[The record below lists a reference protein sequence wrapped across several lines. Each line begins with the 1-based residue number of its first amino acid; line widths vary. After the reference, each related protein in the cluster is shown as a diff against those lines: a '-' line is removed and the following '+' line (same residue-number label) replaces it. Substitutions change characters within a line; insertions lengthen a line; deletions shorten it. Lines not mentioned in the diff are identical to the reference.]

1 MSSGGGKIIIGV
13 KPKKKKK
20 SLIIAPNKKS
30 TTTATNSDGKG
41 VTGGLFRPSS
51 PKTVVNTNAAATAGT
66 SSSSA
71 AAGGGGGV
79 AVINNKP
86 FKKKASSGMITIKPF
101 ERPPQIPQTF
111 YNDSLDVLRR
121 ALICVL
127 RHEALLASPSSSSV
141 STNNSSQNNKSSG
154 GLIGREE
161 LYRSVEDLCNHKFGT
176 RLYVDVVKIMD
187 QASGEVICRLLGAA
201 EDVTNN
207 NKNSNA
213 DDNDVV
219 AAMDMDALR
228 LDNSIVGYDAS
239 MLISTLNLK
248 NGGVDG
254 LGDSS
259 KSSGNEEDGS
269 SSPSK
274 KLSTAS
280 SSPAQ
285 KRYELLRRMD
295 GVLRVTFI
303 NEYLNFVRSI
313 FTRLDRACLY
323 FSERELDDII
333 GGGKDNPPMGKVV
346 ERSSMSQN
354 TRTWGLLE
362 VGLACLRKHMTR
374 MPDVF
379 MTTTTATS
387 NPVNTVPVLTALV
400 LTTAYAI
407 LSEYDN
413 TDSSGSI
420 HDTRPLVQ
428 NCVRTCI
435 DLGALT
441 PLLEELIVGASIRF
455 QNEGQWWSNALSESK
470 RTAPEFLQHVESRL
484 KQSLALT
491 SCYIPSNAA
500 SVAALRQL
508 SQRRALTSFAPT
520 DDSSSP
526 SSDITWSPSNISTR
540 RIFPAIIETYLLAPH
555 LVSDGILHPRH
566 LHPMLD
572 DGDGSSTNA
581 GWKVNSGSKTF
592 INAMRLYGLCWRMTQ
607 ASAPP
612 TNIPSSPR
620 KRNTPAP
627 SSLSSTEQQTA
638 LQALRV
644 AFGEYGRLRG
654 SEITRQGISD
664 NSSKSNIKDIK
675 EMERKVIPDLLS
687 FKTHLETL
695 HTVAFRSD
703 ESLGTMVR
711 SILEDVMNEA
721 TSHNDHGD
729 GGRRTAELLAKH
741 VDGRFRDAKA
751 GSSVVQVGKGVV
763 AGDANEA
770 FQNEVLALFRHNQS
784 KDVFEAFFKRDLA
797 KRLLTGRSVSS
808 DMERSFLSKLK
819 AECGSAYTSKMEGM
833 FKDMEMSRDI
843 MSSYASYASGATNA
857 AANTSMSGKSV
868 DMEVQV
874 LTTGYWP
881 VYPKYPNIILPQE
894 LLLQRNRFE
903 SYYNDKYQGRRI
915 AWQYSLGNC
924 IVKASFPKEK
934 APKELNVNVCQT
946 LVLLC
951 FQYDDGED
959 GMGLK
964 LDDIMKK
971 TGIDDR
977 SELERVLQSL
987 SLGRDGT
994 RVLKKVDYDSA
1005 DAPVNAAT
1013 ESPKKKQK
1021 IRRNIGEHDRFLF
1034 NASFT
1039 NNQRRIRI
1047 TNITMK
1053 ETVKE
1058 RAKTHEAVSNDRLYL
1073 IDAAVV
1079 RIMKARKTL
1088 DHRTLMGEVMTQLKF
1103 PASSSDIK
1111 KRIETLIER
1120 EYMERIEGD
1129 RSKYKYLA

>member
-1 MSSGGGKIIIGV
+1 MSSSGKIIIGV

-20 SLIIAPNKKS
+20 PLIIAKKDS
-30 TTTATNSDGKG
+30 ITSNDGTPSA
-41 VTGGLFRPSS
+41 VVGLGKPMLRPSS
-51 PKTVVNTNAAATAGT
+51 PNTVVNTN
-66 SSSSA
+66 S
-71 AAGGGGGV
+71 GGV
-79 AVINNKP
+79 VKQP
-86 FKKKASSGMITIKPF
+86 LKKKASTGMITIKPF
-101 ERPPQIPQTF
+101 EKPPQIPQNF
-111 YNDSLDVLRR
+111 YDDSLDVLRR

-127 RHEALLASPSSSSV
+127 RHEALTSSSPDMNDSI
-141 STNNSSQNNKSSG
+141 SGGNGSG

-187 QASGEVICRLLGAA
+187 EASGELICRLLGEASSSGDHDAA
-201 EDVTNN
+201 NCL
-207 NKNSNA
+207 
-213 DDNDVV
+213 
-219 AAMDMDALR
+219 DALR
-228 LDNSIVGYDAS
+228 LDDSVVAYNSS
-239 MLISTLNLK
+239 TLISELNLMD
-248 NGGVDG
+248 GGG
-254 LGDSS
+254 G
-259 KSSGNEEDGS
+259 GM
-269 SSPSK
+269 
-274 KLSTAS
+274 AS
-280 SSPAQ
+280 SSSQIGNTPSGEQDEVSTSSPQKSPTSASSPTD

-295 GVLRVTFI
+295 DVLRVTFI

-313 FTRLDRACLY
+313 FTRLDRACVY
-323 FSERELDDII
+323 FSEKELDDIK
-333 GGGKDNPPMGKVV
+333 GGGKDDPPAGKVV
-346 ERSSMSQN
+346 ERSSISLN

-374 MPDVF
+374 VPNTFMDVNV
-379 MTTTTATS
+379 MTDLTPPTKS
-387 NPVNTVPVLTALV
+387 LPVLTVLV

-413 TDSSGSI
+413 NDSSLGSNGTI
-420 HDTRPLVQ
+420 GDVRPLVR

-441 PLLEELIVGASIRF
+441 PLLEEVIVGASIRF
-455 QNEGQWWSNALSESK
+455 QKEGQWWGNALSESK
-470 RTAPEFLQHVESRL
+470 RTAPEFLQHVEGRL
-484 KQSLALT
+484 KQSSALT
-491 SCYIPSNAA
+491 SCYIPANASA
-500 SVAALRQL
+500 AAALRQL
-508 SQRRALTSFAPT
+508 SQSRRLTSAAPT
-520 DDSSSP
+520 NASSP
-526 SSDITWSPSNISTR
+526 STDITWSPINNNTR
-540 RIFPAIIETYLLAPH
+540 RIFPAIIESQLLAPH
-555 LVSDGILHPRH
+555 LVSSGILHPQH
-566 LHPMLD
+566 LYPMLD
-572 DGDGSSTNA
+572 DGDGSSTTA
-581 GWKVNSGSKTF
+581 GWKVNTGSKTF
-592 INAMRLYGLCWRMTQ
+592 MNAMRLYGLCWRMTQ
-607 ASAPP
+607 ASAPSSLP
-612 TNIPSSPR
+612 NSSPSPR
-620 KRNTPAP
+620 KRNVAP
-627 SSLSSTEQQTA
+627 SSTTTQETA

-654 SEITRQGISD
+654 SEITRQGVSD
-664 NSSKSNIKDIK
+664 NNSNVKDIK
-675 EMERKVIPDLLS
+675 EMERKVIPDLLL
-687 FKTHLETL
+687 FKSHLESL
-695 HTVAFRSD
+695 HNIAFRSD
-703 ESLGTMVR
+703 ECLGTMVR

-721 TSHNDHGD
+721 TSQDHGD

-751 GSSVVQVGKGVV
+751 GSSAVAVTKGTLS
-763 AGDANEA
+763 GDANEA

-797 KRLLTGRSVSS
+797 KRLLTGRSVSY

-819 AECGSAYTSKMEGM
+819 AECGTAYTSKMEGM

-843 MSSYASYASGATNA
+843 MSSYAAYASGATNA
-857 AANTSMSGKSV
+857 ALASGKAV

-881 VYPKYPNIILPQE
+881 VYPKYPNIILPSE
-894 LLLQRNRFE
+894 LLSQRDRFE
-903 SYYNDKYQGRRI
+903 SYYNEKYQGRRI

-924 IVKASFPKEK
+924 IVKASFRKEK

-951 FQYDDGED
+951 FQYED
-959 GMGLK
+959 GPDGRGLK

-977 SELERVLQSL
+977 AELERVLQSL

-994 RVLKKVDYDSA
+994 RVLKKIDYDS
-1005 DAPVNAAT
+1005 DEAPVANASD
-1013 ESPKKKQK
+1013 SPKKKQK

-1034 NASFT
+1034 NSSFT

-1058 RAKTHEAVSNDRLYL
+1058 RTKTHEAVSNDRLYL

-1088 DHRTLMGEVMTQLKF
+1088 DHRALMGEVMTQLKF
-1103 PASSSDIK
+1103 PASASDIK

>member
-1 MSSGGGKIIIGV
+1 MSSRGKVIIGI

-20 SLIIAPNKKS
+20 PLIKPAKTSNDVSSAIGS
-30 TTTATNSDGKG
+30 IGKPMQQ
-41 VTGGLFRPSS
+41 RSSS
-51 PKTVVNTNAAATAGT
+51 PNTVVNTTN
-66 SSSSA
+66 
-71 AAGGGGGV
+71 GGGV
-79 AVINNKP
+79 TKP
-86 FKKKASSGMITIKPF
+86 LKKKASAGMITIKPF
-101 ERPPQIPQTF
+101 EKPPQIPQNF
-111 YNDSLDVLRR
+111 YNDSLDVLQR

-127 RHEALLASPSSSSV
+127 RHEALTSSAS
-141 STNNSSQNNKSSG
+141 NNNAGNYSNSNSGGG

-187 QASGEVICRLLGAA
+187 EASGEVIFRLLEETSANGDHNAA
-201 EDVTNN
+201 NCL
-207 NKNSNA
+207 
-213 DDNDVV
+213 
-219 AAMDMDALR
+219 DALR
-228 LDNSIVGYDAS
+228 LDDSIVGYNS
-239 MLISTLNLK
+239 STLITELK
-248 NGGVDG
+248 LKDGGGGG
-254 LGDSS
+254 LG
-259 KSSGNEEDGS
+259 NS
-269 SSPSK
+269 SSDQIC
-274 KLSTAS
+274 TAS
-280 SSPAQ
+280 NSGQNEDSLSSAKTSSSSTPTE

-295 GVLRVTFI
+295 DVLRVTFI

-313 FTRLDRACLY
+313 FTRLDRACVY
-323 FSERELDDII
+323 FSEKELDDIV
-333 GGGKDNPPMGKVV
+333 GDDKDEPPAGKVV
-346 ERSSMSQN
+346 ERSSISQN

-374 MPDVF
+374 TLNNNDI
-379 MTTTTATS
+379 MTDLT
-387 NPVNTVPVLTALV
+387 PPPNTLPVLTALV

-413 TDSSGSI
+413 DGSSLGSNSTI
-420 HDTRPLVQ
+420 GDTRPLVR
-428 NCVRTCI
+428 NCVRTCV

-441 PLLEELIVGASIRF
+441 SLLQELIVGATIRF
-455 QNEGQWWSNALSESK
+455 QKEGQWWGNALSETR
-470 RTAPEFLQHVESRL
+470 RTAPEFLHHVERRL
-484 KQSLALT
+484 KQSSALT
-491 SCYIPSNAA
+491 SCYIPSNSLAT
-500 SVAALRQL
+500 AALRQL
-508 SQRRALTSFAPT
+508 SQSRRLTSAAPA
-520 DDSSSP
+520 DASSP
-526 SSDITWSPSNISTR
+526 TEDITWSPINNTTR
-540 RIFPAIIETYLLAPH
+540 RIFPAIIESQLLAPH
-555 LVSDGILHPRH
+555 LVSSGILHPQH
-566 LHPMLD
+566 LYPMLD

-581 GWKVNSGSKTF
+581 GWKVNTGSKTF
-592 INAMRLYGLCWRMTQ
+592 LNAMRLYGLCWRMTQ
-607 ASAPP
+607 ASAPASS
-612 TNIPSSPR
+612 TNSSSSPR
-620 KRNTPAP
+620 KRHAPP
-627 SSLSSTEQQTA
+627 SSSAAQETA
-638 LQALRV
+638 LQALRI

-654 SEITRQGISD
+654 SEITRQGVSD
-664 NSSKSNIKDIK
+664 NNANVKDLK
-675 EMERKVIPDLLS
+675 ELERKVIPDLLL
-687 FKTHLETL
+687 FKAHLESL
-695 HTVAFRSD
+695 HNVAFRSD

-721 TSHNDHGD
+721 TSKDHGD

-751 GSSVVQVGKGVV
+751 GTSALPVTKGAL

-770 FQNEVLALFRHNQS
+770 FQSEVLALFRHNQS

-797 KRLLTGRSVSS
+797 KRLLTGRSVSY

-819 AECGSAYTSKMEGM
+819 AECGTAYTSKMEGM

-843 MSSYASYASGATNA
+843 MSSYAAYASGATNA
-857 AANTSMSGKSV
+857 ASTSAKAV

-881 VYPKYPNIILPQE
+881 VYPKYPNIILPSE
-894 LLLQRNRFE
+894 LLLQRERFE
-903 SYYNDKYQGRRI
+903 SYYNEKYQGRRI
-915 AWQYSLGNC
+915 AWQYSLGHC

-951 FQYDDGED
+951 FQYED
-959 GMGLK
+959 GPDGRGLK

-977 SELERVLQSL
+977 AELERVLQSL

-994 RVLKKVDYDSA
+994 RVLKKIDYVSA
-1005 DAPVNAAT
+1005 DTPFANASD
-1013 ESPKKKQK
+1013 SPKKKQK

-1034 NASFT
+1034 NSSFT

-1088 DHRTLMGEVMTQLKF
+1088 DHRSLMGEVMAQLKF

-1120 EYMERIEGD
+1120 EYIERIEGD

>member
-1 MSSGGGKIIIGV
+1 MSSSGKIIIGV

-20 SLIIAPNKKS
+20 PLIIAKKDS
-30 TTTATNSDGKG
+30 ITSNDGTPSA
-41 VTGGLFRPSS
+41 VVGLGKPMLRPSS
-51 PKTVVNTNAAATAGT
+51 PNTVVNTN
-66 SSSSA
+66 S
-71 AAGGGGGV
+71 GGV
-79 AVINNKP
+79 VKQP
-86 FKKKASSGMITIKPF
+86 LKKKASTGMITIKPF
-101 ERPPQIPQTF
+101 EKPPQIPQNF
-111 YNDSLDVLRR
+111 YDDSLDVLRR

-127 RHEALLASPSSSSV
+127 RHEALTSSSPDMNDSI
-141 STNNSSQNNKSSG
+141 SGGNGSG

-187 QASGEVICRLLGAA
+187 EASGELICRLLGEASSSGDHDAA
-201 EDVTNN
+201 NCL
-207 NKNSNA
+207 
-213 DDNDVV
+213 
-219 AAMDMDALR
+219 DALR
-228 LDNSIVGYDAS
+228 LDDSVVAYNSS
-239 MLISTLNLK
+239 TLISELNLMD
-248 NGGVDG
+248 GGG
-254 LGDSS
+254 G
-259 KSSGNEEDGS
+259 GM
-269 SSPSK
+269 
-274 KLSTAS
+274 AS
-280 SSPAQ
+280 SSSQIGNTPSGEQDEVSTSSPQKSPTSASSPTD

-295 GVLRVTFI
+295 DVLRVTFI

-313 FTRLDRACLY
+313 FTRLDRACVY
-323 FSERELDDII
+323 FSEKELDDIK
-333 GGGKDNPPMGKVV
+333 GGGKDDPPAGKVV
-346 ERSSMSQN
+346 ERSSISLN

-374 MPDVF
+374 VPNTFMDVNV
-379 MTTTTATS
+379 MTDLTPPTKS
-387 NPVNTVPVLTALV
+387 LPVLTVLV

-413 TDSSGSI
+413 NDSSLGSNGTI
-420 HDTRPLVQ
+420 GDVRPLVR

-441 PLLEELIVGASIRF
+441 PLLEEVIVGASIRF
-455 QNEGQWWSNALSESK
+455 QKEGQWWGNALSESK
-470 RTAPEFLQHVESRL
+470 RTAPEFLQHVEGRL
-484 KQSLALT
+484 KQSSALT
-491 SCYIPSNAA
+491 SCYIPANASA
-500 SVAALRQL
+500 AAALRQL
-508 SQRRALTSFAPT
+508 SQSRRLTSAAPT
-520 DDSSSP
+520 NASSP
-526 SSDITWSPSNISTR
+526 STDITWSPINNNTR
-540 RIFPAIIETYLLAPH
+540 RIFSAIIESQLLAPH
-555 LVSDGILHPRH
+555 LVSSGILHPQH
-566 LHPMLD
+566 LYPMLD
-572 DGDGSSTNA
+572 DGDGSSTTA
-581 GWKVNSGSKTF
+581 GWKVNTGSKTF
-592 INAMRLYGLCWRMTQ
+592 MNAMRLYGLCWRMTQ
-607 ASAPP
+607 ASAPSSLP
-612 TNIPSSPR
+612 NSSPSPR
-620 KRNTPAP
+620 KRNVAP
-627 SSLSSTEQQTA
+627 SSTTTQETA

-654 SEITRQGISD
+654 SEITRQGVSD
-664 NSSKSNIKDIK
+664 NNSNVKDIK
-675 EMERKVIPDLLS
+675 EMERKVIPDLLL
-687 FKTHLETL
+687 FKSHLESL
-695 HTVAFRSD
+695 HNIAFRSD
-703 ESLGTMVR
+703 ECLGTMVR

-721 TSHNDHGD
+721 TSQDHGD

-751 GSSVVQVGKGVV
+751 GSSAVAVTKGTL

-797 KRLLTGRSVSS
+797 KRLLTGRSVSY

-819 AECGSAYTSKMEGM
+819 AECGTAYTSKMEGM

-843 MSSYASYASGATNA
+843 MSSYAAYASGATNA
-857 AANTSMSGKSV
+857 ALASGKAV

-881 VYPKYPNIILPQE
+881 VYPKYPNIILPSE
-894 LLLQRNRFE
+894 LLSQRDRFE
-903 SYYNDKYQGRRI
+903 SYYNEKYQGRRI

-951 FQYDDGED
+951 FQYED
-959 GMGLK
+959 GPDGRGLK

-977 SELERVLQSL
+977 AELERVLQSL

-994 RVLKKVDYDSA
+994 RVLKKIDYDS
-1005 DAPVNAAT
+1005 DEAPVANASD
-1013 ESPKKKQK
+1013 SPKKKQK

-1034 NASFT
+1034 NSSFT

-1058 RAKTHEAVSNDRLYL
+1058 RTKTHEAVSNDRLYL

-1088 DHRTLMGEVMTQLKF
+1088 DHRALMGEVMTQLKF
-1103 PASSSDIK
+1103 PASASDIK

>member
-1 MSSGGGKIIIGV
+1 MSSSGKVIIGI

-20 SLIIAPNKKS
+20 PLIIAKKNAS
-30 TTTATNSDGKG
+30 TSSNDATSSAIGSIGKPMQ
-41 VTGGLFRPSS
+41 RSSS
-51 PKTVVNTNAAATAGT
+51 PNTVVNTTNNNN
-66 SSSSA
+66 
-71 AAGGGGGV
+71 GGGGGV
-79 AVINNKP
+79 IKP
-86 FKKKASSGMITIKPF
+86 AKKKASAGMITIKPF
-101 ERPPQIPQTF
+101 EKPPQIPQNF
-111 YNDSLDVLRR
+111 YSDSLDVLQR

-127 RHEALLASPSSSSV
+127 RHEALTSSAS
-141 STNNSSQNNKSSG
+141 NSNGNSGGSG

-187 QASGEVICRLLGAA
+187 EASGEVICRLLGEASANGDGDAA
-201 EDVTNN
+201 NCL
-207 NKNSNA
+207 
-213 DDNDVV
+213 
-219 AAMDMDALR
+219 DALR
-228 LDNSIVGYDAS
+228 LDDSIVGYDS
-239 MLISTLNLK
+239 STLISELNLK
-248 NGGVDG
+248 DGGG
-254 LGDSS
+254 GGMGNSS
-259 KSSGNEEDGS
+259 SSGQIDTASISGQNGAPS
-269 SSPSK
+269 SSAKNSS
-274 KLSTAS
+274 STLAS
-280 SSPAQ
+280 SPTG

-295 GVLRVTFI
+295 DVLRVTFI

-313 FTRLDRACLY
+313 FTRLDRACVY
-323 FSERELDDII
+323 FSEKELDDIV
-333 GGGKDNPPMGKVV
+333 GGGKDEPPAGKVV
-346 ERSSMSQN
+346 ERSSISQN

-374 MPDVF
+374 APTNNNRMTDVSPP
-379 MTTTTATS
+379 TKTLT
-387 NPVNTVPVLTALV
+387 VLTSLV
-400 LTTAYAI
+400 LSTAYAI

-413 TDSSGSI
+413 NGSSLGSNSTI
-420 HDTRPLVQ
+420 GDTRPLVR
-428 NCVRTCI
+428 NCVRTCV

-441 PLLEELIVGASIRF
+441 PLLQELIVGATIRF
-455 QNEGQWWSNALSESK
+455 QKEGQWWGNALSESK
-470 RTAPEFLQHVESRL
+470 RTAPDFLQHVENRL
-484 KQSLALT
+484 KQSSALT
-491 SCYIPSNAA
+491 SCYIPSNSLAT
-500 SVAALRQL
+500 AALRQI
-508 SQRRALTSFAPT
+508 SQSRSLTSAAPA
-520 DDSSSP
+520 DASSP
-526 SSDITWSPSNISTR
+526 TADITWSPINNNTR
-540 RIFPAIIETYLLAPH
+540 RIFPAIIESQLLAPH
-555 LVSDGILHPRH
+555 LVSSGILHPQH
-566 LHPMLD
+566 LYPMLD

-581 GWKVNSGSKTF
+581 GWKVNTGSKTF
-592 INAMRLYGLCWRMTQ
+592 LNAMRLYGLCWRMTQ
-607 ASAPP
+607 ASAPSSS
-612 TNIPSSPR
+612 TNSSSTPR
-620 KRNTPAP
+620 KRNSAP
-627 SSLSSTEQQTA
+627 SSTTTQETA

-654 SEITRQGISD
+654 SEITRQGVSD
-664 NSSKSNIKDIK
+664 NNSNVKDIK

-687 FKTHLETL
+687 FKAHLESL
-695 HTVAFRSD
+695 HNIAFRSD

-721 TSHNDHGD
+721 TSKDNSD

-741 VDGRFRDAKA
+741 VDGRFRDPKA
-751 GSSVVQVGKGVV
+751 GSSTVPVTKGAL

-770 FQNEVLALFRHNQS
+770 FQSEVLSLFRHNQS

-797 KRLLTGRSVSS
+797 KRLLTGRSVSY

-819 AECGSAYTSKMEGM
+819 AECGTAYTSKMEGM

-843 MSSYASYASGATNA
+843 MSSYAAYASGATNA
-857 AANTSMSGKSV
+857 ASTSGKVV

-881 VYPKYPNIILPQE
+881 VYPKYPNIILPSE
-894 LLLQRNRFE
+894 LLLQRERFE
-903 SYYNDKYQGRRI
+903 SYYNEKYQGRRI
-915 AWQYSLGNC
+915 AWQYSLGHC

-951 FQYDDGED
+951 FQFED
-959 GMGLK
+959 GPDGRGLK

-977 SELERVLQSL
+977 GELERVLQSL

-994 RVLKKVDYDSA
+994 RVLKKI
-1005 DAPVNAAT
+1005 DAPVANASD
-1013 ESPKKKQK
+1013 SPKKKQK

-1034 NASFT
+1034 NSSFT

-1058 RAKTHEAVSNDRLYL
+1058 RAKTHEAVSSDRLYL

-1088 DHRTLMGEVMTQLKF
+1088 DHRALMGEVMTQLKF

>member
-1 MSSGGGKIIIGV
+1 MSSRGKVIIGI

-20 SLIIAPNKKS
+20 PLIKPAKTSNDVSSAIGS
-30 TTTATNSDGKG
+30 IGKPMQQ
-41 VTGGLFRPSS
+41 RSSS
-51 PKTVVNTNAAATAGT
+51 PNTVVNTTN
-66 SSSSA
+66 
-71 AAGGGGGV
+71 GGGV
-79 AVINNKP
+79 TKP
-86 FKKKASSGMITIKPF
+86 LKKKASAGMITIKPF
-101 ERPPQIPQTF
+101 EKPPQIPQNF
-111 YNDSLDVLRR
+111 YNDSLDVLQR

-127 RHEALLASPSSSSV
+127 RHEALTSSAS
-141 STNNSSQNNKSSG
+141 NNNAGNYSNSNSGGG

-187 QASGEVICRLLGAA
+187 EASGEVIFRLLEETSANGDHNAA
-201 EDVTNN
+201 NCL
-207 NKNSNA
+207 
-213 DDNDVV
+213 
-219 AAMDMDALR
+219 DALR
-228 LDNSIVGYDAS
+228 LDDSIVGYNS
-239 MLISTLNLK
+239 STLITELK
-248 NGGVDG
+248 LKDGGGGG
-254 LGDSS
+254 LG
-259 KSSGNEEDGS
+259 NS
-269 SSPSK
+269 SSDQIC
-274 KLSTAS
+274 TAS
-280 SSPAQ
+280 NSGQNEDSLSSAKTSSSSTPTE

-295 GVLRVTFI
+295 DVLRVTFI

-313 FTRLDRACLY
+313 FTRLDRACVY
-323 FSERELDDII
+323 FSEKELDDIV
-333 GGGKDNPPMGKVV
+333 GDDKDEPPAGKVV
-346 ERSSMSQN
+346 ERSSISQN

-374 MPDVF
+374 TLNNNDI
-379 MTTTTATS
+379 MTDLT
-387 NPVNTVPVLTALV
+387 PPPNTLPVLTALV

-413 TDSSGSI
+413 DGSSLGSNSTI
-420 HDTRPLVQ
+420 GDTRPLVR
-428 NCVRTCI
+428 NCVRTCV

-441 PLLEELIVGASIRF
+441 PLLQELIVGATIRF
-455 QNEGQWWSNALSESK
+455 QKEGQWWGNALSETR
-470 RTAPEFLQHVESRL
+470 RTAPEFLHHVERRL
-484 KQSLALT
+484 KQSSALT
-491 SCYIPSNAA
+491 SCYIPSNSLAT
-500 SVAALRQL
+500 AALRQL
-508 SQRRALTSFAPT
+508 SQSRRLTSAAPA
-520 DDSSSP
+520 DASSP
-526 SSDITWSPSNISTR
+526 TEDITWSPINNTTR
-540 RIFPAIIETYLLAPH
+540 RIFPAIIESQLLAPH
-555 LVSDGILHPRH
+555 LVSSGILHPQH
-566 LHPMLD
+566 LYPMLD

-581 GWKVNSGSKTF
+581 GWKVNTGSKTF
-592 INAMRLYGLCWRMTQ
+592 LNAMRLYGLCWRMTQ
-607 ASAPP
+607 ASAPASS
-612 TNIPSSPR
+612 TNSSSSPR
-620 KRNTPAP
+620 KRHAPP
-627 SSLSSTEQQTA
+627 SSSAAQETA
-638 LQALRV
+638 LQALRI

-654 SEITRQGISD
+654 SEITRQGVSD
-664 NSSKSNIKDIK
+664 NNANVKDLK
-675 EMERKVIPDLLS
+675 ELERKVIPDLLL
-687 FKTHLETL
+687 FKAHLESL
-695 HTVAFRSD
+695 HNVAFRSD

-721 TSHNDHGD
+721 TSKDHGD

-751 GSSVVQVGKGVV
+751 GTSALPVTKGAL

-770 FQNEVLALFRHNQS
+770 FQSEVLALFRHNQS

-797 KRLLTGRSVSS
+797 KRLLTGRSVSY

-819 AECGSAYTSKMEGM
+819 AECGTAYTSKMEGM

-843 MSSYASYASGATNA
+843 MSSYAAYASGATNA
-857 AANTSMSGKSV
+857 ASTSAKAV

-881 VYPKYPNIILPQE
+881 VYPKYPNIILPSE
-894 LLLQRNRFE
+894 LLLQRERFE
-903 SYYNDKYQGRRI
+903 SYYNEKYQGRRI
-915 AWQYSLGNC
+915 AWQYSLGHC

-951 FQYDDGED
+951 FQYED
-959 GMGLK
+959 GPDGRGLK

-977 SELERVLQSL
+977 AELERVLQSL

-994 RVLKKVDYDSA
+994 RVLKKIDYVSA
-1005 DAPVNAAT
+1005 DTPFANASD
-1013 ESPKKKQK
+1013 SPKKKQK

-1034 NASFT
+1034 NSSFT

-1088 DHRTLMGEVMTQLKF
+1088 DHRSLMGEVMAQLKF

-1120 EYMERIEGD
+1120 EYIERIEGD

>member
-1 MSSGGGKIIIGV
+1 M
-13 KPKKKKK
+13 
-20 SLIIAPNKKS
+20 L
-30 TTTATNSDGKG
+30 
-41 VTGGLFRPSS
+41 
-51 PKTVVNTNAAATAGT
+51 
-66 SSSSA
+66 
-71 AAGGGGGV
+71 
-79 AVINNKP
+79 
-86 FKKKASSGMITIKPF
+86 
-101 ERPPQIPQTF
+101 Q
-111 YNDSLDVLRR
+111 R

-127 RHEALLASPSSSSV
+127 RHEALTSTSTTSV
-141 STNNSSQNNKSSG
+141 GNNNNSSSGG

-187 QASGEVICRLLGAA
+187 EASGEVICRLLGEAA
-201 EDVTNN
+201 GSSGDG
-207 NKNSNA
+207 
-213 DDNDVV
+213 DDD
-219 AAMDMDALR
+219 AAAAAVDANCLDALR
-228 LDNSIVGYDAS
+228 LDDSIIGYNSS
-239 MLISTLNLK
+239 TLIAELNLK
-248 NGGVDG
+248 DGGG
-254 LGDSS
+254 GGGGGMETG
-259 KSSGNEEDGS
+259 SSGGQIDSTTSSNE
-269 SSPSK
+269 
-274 KLSTAS
+274 AS
-280 SSPAQ
+280 SSSSSTTKTSSSSE

-295 GVLRVTFI
+295 DVLRVTFI

-313 FTRLDRACLY
+313 FTRLDRACVY
-323 FSERELDDII
+323 FSEKELDEIL
-333 GGGKDNPPMGKVV
+333 GGGKDEPPAGKVV
-346 ERSSMSQN
+346 ERSSISQN
-354 TRTWGLLE
+354 SRTWGLLE

-374 MPDVF
+374 RAPIINNNSM
-379 MTTTTATS
+379 MTDLTPPP
-387 NPVNTVPVLTALV
+387 NNTLPVLTALV

-413 TDSSGSI
+413 NGSSLGGGNSTI
-420 HDTRPLVQ
+420 GGDTRPLVR
-428 NCVRTCI
+428 NCVRTCV

-441 PLLEELIVGASIRF
+441 PLLQELIVGSTIRF
-455 QNEGQWWSNALSESK
+455 QKEGQWWGNALSESR
-470 RTAPEFLQHVESRL
+470 RTAPEFLHHVESRL
-484 KQSLALT
+484 KQSSALT
-491 SCYIPSNAA
+491 SCYIPSNSLAT
-500 SVAALRQL
+500 AALRQL
-508 SQRRALTSFAPT
+508 SQSRCLTSAAPG
-520 DDSSSP
+520 DVSSTMA
-526 SSDITWSPSNISTR
+526 DAITWSPINNTTR
-540 RIFPAIIETYLLAPH
+540 RIFPAIIESQLLAPH
-555 LVSDGILHPRH
+555 LVPSGILHPQH
-566 LHPMLD
+566 LYPMLD

-581 GWKVNSGSKTF
+581 GWKVNTGSKTF
-592 INAMRLYGLCWRMTQ
+592 MNAMRLYGLCWRMTQ
-607 ASAPP
+607 ASAPSSSM
-612 TNIPSSPR
+612 NSSSSPR
-620 KRNTPAP
+620 KRNAAP
-627 SSLSSTEQQTA
+627 SSTAPEQTA

-654 SEITRQGISD
+654 SEITRQGVSD
-664 NSSKSNIKDIK
+664 NTSNVKDLK

-687 FKTHLETL
+687 FKAHLESL

-711 SILEDVMNEA
+711 SILEDVMNES
-721 TSHNDHGD
+721 TLQNHGD
-729 GGRRTAELLAKH
+729 GGSRTAELLAKH
-741 VDGRFRDAKA
+741 VDVRFRDAKA
-751 GSSVVQVGKGVV
+751 GSSALPVTKGAL

-797 KRLLTGRSVSS
+797 KRLLTGRSVSY

-819 AECGSAYTSKMEGM
+819 AECGTAYTSKMEGM

-843 MSSYASYASGATNA
+843 MSSYAAYKPGSNNA
-857 AANTSMSGKSV
+857 ALTSAKAV

-881 VYPKYPNIILPQE
+881 VYPKYPNIILPPE
-894 LLLQRNRFE
+894 LLLQRGRFE
-903 SYYNDKYQGRRI
+903 YYYNEKYQGRRI
-915 AWQYSLGNC
+915 AWQYSLGHC

-951 FQYDDGED
+951 FQYED
-959 GMGLK
+959 GPDGRGLK

-977 SELERVLQSL
+977 AELERVLQSL

-994 RVLKKVDYDSA
+994 RVLKKIDYVSA
-1005 DAPVNAAT
+1005 DVPVANT
-1013 ESPKKKQK
+1013 SDSPKKKQK

-1088 DHRTLMGEVMTQLKF
+1088 DHRALMGEVMAQLKF

>member
-1 MSSGGGKIIIGV
+1 M
-13 KPKKKKK
+13 
-20 SLIIAPNKKS
+20 L
-30 TTTATNSDGKG
+30 
-41 VTGGLFRPSS
+41 
-51 PKTVVNTNAAATAGT
+51 
-66 SSSSA
+66 
-71 AAGGGGGV
+71 
-79 AVINNKP
+79 
-86 FKKKASSGMITIKPF
+86 
-101 ERPPQIPQTF
+101 Q
-111 YNDSLDVLRR
+111 R

-127 RHEALLASPSSSSV
+127 RHEALTSSDNV
-141 STNNSSQNNKSSG
+141 SGGSNSGNS

-187 QASGEVICRLLGAA
+187 EASGEVICRLLGDAA
-201 EDVTNN
+201 GIGGDH
-207 NKNSNA
+207 
-213 DDNDVV
+213 D
-219 AAMDMDALR
+219 AAVNCLDALQ
-228 LDNSIVGYDAS
+228 LDDAIVGYNSS
-239 MLISTLNLK
+239 MLIAELNLK
-248 NGGVDG
+248 DGGGGGGQIDTV
-254 LGDSS
+254 S
-259 KSSGNEEDGS
+259 SSGQNE
-269 SSPSK
+269 
-274 KLSTAS
+274 AS
-280 SSPAQ
+280 SSSAKSSSSAE

-295 GVLRVTFI
+295 DVLRVTFI

-313 FTRLDRACLY
+313 FTRLDRACVY
-323 FSERELDDII
+323 FSEKELDDIV
-333 GGGKDNPPMGKVV
+333 GGGKDEPPAGKVV
-346 ERSSMSQN
+346 ERSSISQN

-362 VGLACLRKHMTR
+362 VGLACLRKHMSR
-374 MPDVF
+374 APISNSM
-379 MTTTTATS
+379 MTDLTPSPS
-387 NPVNTVPVLTALV
+387 NTLPVITALV

-413 TDSSGSI
+413 NGSSLGSSSTI
-420 HDTRPLVQ
+420 GDTRPLVR
-428 NCVRTCI
+428 NCVRTCV

-441 PLLEELIVGASIRF
+441 PLLQELIVGATIRF
-455 QNEGQWWSNALSESK
+455 QKEGQWWGNALSESR
-470 RTAPEFLQHVESRL
+470 RTAPEFLHHVESRL
-484 KQSLALT
+484 KQSSALT
-491 SCYIPSNAA
+491 SCYIPSNSLAT
-500 SVAALRQL
+500 AALRQL
-508 SQRRALTSFAPT
+508 SQSRCLTSAAPADASTPTT
-520 DDSSSP
+520 DS
-526 SSDITWSPSNISTR
+526 ITWSPINNTTR
-540 RIFPAIIETYLLAPH
+540 RIFPAIIESQLLAPH
-555 LVSDGILHPRH
+555 LVPSGILHPQH
-566 LHPMLD
+566 LYPMLD
-572 DGDGSSTNA
+572 DGDGSSANV
-581 GWKVNSGSKTF
+581 GWKVNTGSKTF
-592 INAMRLYGLCWRMTQ
+592 LNAMRLYGLCWRMTQ
-607 ASAPP
+607 ASTPP
-612 TNIPSSPR
+612 SSTNSSSSPR
-620 KRNTPAP
+620 KRIAAP
-627 SSLSSTEQQTA
+627 SSTAPQQTA

-654 SEITRQGISD
+654 SEITRQGVSD
-664 NSSKSNIKDIK
+664 NTSNVKDLK

-687 FKTHLETL
+687 FKAHLESL

-711 SILEDVMNEA
+711 SILEDVMNDSTA
-721 TSHNDHGD
+721 QNHGD
-729 GGRRTAELLAKH
+729 GGSRTAELLAKH
-741 VDGRFRDAKA
+741 VDVRFRDAKA
-751 GSSVVQVGKGVV
+751 GSSALPVTKGAL

-797 KRLLTGRSVSS
+797 KRLLTGRSVSY

-819 AECGSAYTSKMEGM
+819 AECGTAYTSKMEGM

-843 MSSYASYASGATNA
+843 MSSYAAYKPGANNA
-857 AANTSMSGKSV
+857 AMTPAKAV

-881 VYPKYPNIILPQE
+881 VYPKYPNIILPPE
-894 LLLQRNRFE
+894 LLLQRGRFE
-903 SYYNDKYQGRRI
+903 YYYNEKYQGRRI
-915 AWQYSLGNC
+915 AWQYSLGHC
-924 IVKASFPKEK
+924 IVKATFPKEK

-951 FQYDDGED
+951 FQYED
-959 GMGLK
+959 GPDGRGLK

-977 SELERVLQSL
+977 AELERVLQSL

-994 RVLKKVDYDSA
+994 RVLKKIDYVSA
-1005 DAPVNAAT
+1005 DVPVANASD
-1013 ESPKKKQK
+1013 SPKKKQK

-1034 NASFT
+1034 NSSFT

-1088 DHRTLMGEVMTQLKF
+1088 DHRALMGEVMAQLKF